1 MPLKFLEDLLRIKP
15 LRKVAVIFREEVV
28 NEDSMNSRRSSIKV
42 ED

>member
-1 MPLKFLEDLLRIKP
+1 MRLKSLDEFLKRKLP
-15 LRKVAVIFREEVV
+15 LREVVIFREEVE